1 MQTTLNSNIFTTYIF
16 GADTISDFMSRI
28 INIKEIT
35 NYDNELIDQINENI
49 KEVQKQETT
58 LKNLKASLEDDKK
71 EQASL
76 QKHSRQN

>member
-1 MQTTLNSNIFTTYIF
+1 
-16 GADTISDFMSRI
+16 MSRV

-58 LKNLKASLEDDKK
+58 LKKQIE
-71 EQASL
+71 
-76 QKHSRQN
+76 